1 MKDREACKSHLW
13 QPAACASQ
21 PFKPEGC
28 LLDEFVPWEIS
39 QVTSSLYFLTRL
51 LILETQESIDSRDL
65 ILESFKSQDLRIKTR
80 VTFNLLL
87 GGTVICCELNFIY
100 GLSFIFLFYGYGK
113 VSYWVW
119 NREESFKLR
128 IEYWTMTCTLIWSD
142 QCYINYFSSVL
153 TRVYLHSDNSPL

>member
-13 QPAACASQ
+13 QPAACASR
-21 PFKPEGC
+21 PFKPESC

-65 ILESFKSQDLRIKTR
+65 ILESFESQDLRIKTW

-87 GGTVICCELNFIY
+87 GGTVICCELNFID
-100 GLSFIFLFYGYGK
+100 GLSFNFFFYGYGN
-113 VSYWVW
+113 VSCWVW
-119 NREESFKLR
+119 NIEKSFKLR
-128 IEYWTMTCTLIWSD
+128 IELNHDMYINFIWSM
-142 QCYINYFSSVL
+142 
-153 TRVYLHSDNSPL
+153 LH